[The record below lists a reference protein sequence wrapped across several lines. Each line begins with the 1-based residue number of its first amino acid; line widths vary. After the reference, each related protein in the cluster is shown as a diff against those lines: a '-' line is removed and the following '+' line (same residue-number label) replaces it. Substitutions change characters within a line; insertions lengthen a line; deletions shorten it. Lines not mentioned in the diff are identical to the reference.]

1 MELEGERKID
11 LPKASDSSD
20 EIGKLPMA
28 TLKPHESVKL

>member
-1 MELEGERKID
+1 MEGEGKID
-11 LPKASDSSD
+11 LPWASDSSD